1 MIDIVIVWWYKVS
14 NEGDLIM
21 SSKKKKREMEWLN
34 REKNRNL
41 QKAFE
46 KRRREAIESGDIEKM
61 AGAFGLKLR

>member
-1 MIDIVIVWWYKVS
+1 
-14 NEGDLIM
+14 M